1 MINVSDAAAAF
12 EVEKTTMYLQ
22 DKWYVNDDLTIIY
35 GVRYDQRETP
45 TEARLNPNFLAR
57 NGVPNNAKFD
67 FDLVQP
73 RFSFNMNVTD
83 EVSGMFDGMFDYVV
97 DATLRGGHGLF
108 MGRIPNVWYGNQ
120 YSRSGGA
127 TDYNRFRSFSDTIG
141 TMPAAS
147 VADPRF
153 FWLGPTSD
161 YQVRGA
167 YFGDAQGTDPDFEA
181 PSSWRSNLALDL
193 VTANGYEI
201 TFEYN
206 LDDVNEGVFYK
217 DLGLERTGQLADGR
231 GVYDTSGDYWL
242 TMQVVVELKPLLGQ
256 STKTLMV

>member
-1 MINVSDAAAAF
+1 MS
-12 EVEKTTMYLQ
+12 
-22 DKWYVNDDLTIIY
+22 
-35 GVRYDQRETP
+35 
-45 TEARLNPNFLAR
+45 LAQI
-57 NGVPNNAKFD
+57 V
-67 FDLVQP
+67 
-73 RFSFNMNVTD
+73 
-83 EVSGMFDGMFDYVV
+83 
-97 DATLRGGHGLF
+97 
-108 MGRIPNVWYGNQ
+108 Q

-153 FWLGPTSD
+153 FWLGPTSN

-201 TFEYN
+201 TLEYN
-206 LDDVNEGVFYK
+206 LDDVNEAKQF
-217 DLGLERTGQLADGR
+217 DHNQ
-231 GVYDTSGDYWL
+231 
-242 TMQVVVELKPLLGQ
+242 
-256 STKTLMV
+256 